1 MPHTTL
7 FVGRSRVLHDV
18 LGLQHR
24 SRRMEQFM
32 DSKVRV
38 AVVDDHP
45 LLRQGVAMTL
55 MDVADFD
62 LVAQG
67 GSADEAR
74 EIAANFLPDVLL
86 MDVSMPGDTFAAVRA
101 ISKAQPTVRVMM
113 LTVSEAEDDAFSALE
128 AGAQGYVLKGVS
140 GEELVQA
147 IRTVARGEVFVAPEL
162 ASQLLSHFRRRENE
176 THGVEL
182 NYREEQIIREV
193 AKGLTNREVADK
205 LCLSEKTV
213 KNYMTSVM
221 QKLHAR
227 NRVEAVM
234 AIQRQWAAEKPR
246 ETGGGEPGEPAS

>member
-1 MPHTTL
+1 MN
-7 FVGRSRVLHDV
+7 SRI
-18 LGLQHR
+18 
-24 SRRMEQFM
+24 
-32 DSKVRV
+32 RV
-38 AVVDDHP
+38 AIVDDHP

-55 MDVADFD
+55 MNVADFD

-74 EIAANFLPDVLL
+74 EIAANCLPDVLL
-86 MDVSMPGDTFAAVRA
+86 MDVSMPGDTFAAVRVIA
-101 ISKAQPTVRVMM
+101 RSQPTVRVMM
-113 LTVSEAEDDAFSALE
+113 LTVSESEDDAFAALE

-140 GEELVQA
+140 GAELVQA
-147 IRTVARGEVFVAPEL
+147 IRNVAKGEIFVTPEL
-162 ASQLLSHFRRRENE
+162 ASQLLSHFRRHESE
-176 THGVEL
+176 TRGVEL
-182 NYREEQIIREV
+182 NHREEQIIREV

-234 AIQRQWAAEKPR
+234 AIRRYWAAQSPR
-246 ETGGGEPGEPAS
+246 DANGPEAF